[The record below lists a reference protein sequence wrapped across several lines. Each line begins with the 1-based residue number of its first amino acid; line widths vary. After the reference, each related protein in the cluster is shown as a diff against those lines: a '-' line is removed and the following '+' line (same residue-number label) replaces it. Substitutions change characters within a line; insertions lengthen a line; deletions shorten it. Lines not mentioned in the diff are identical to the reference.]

1 MGLLFGVQGI
11 SSIGAK
17 PLMGKLSDRIG
28 RRPLI
33 ISGQVICAGV
43 MFIFPWLESVWG
55 LMLLSIIFGFGE
67 AVIGSSTSALVA
79 DLCRN
84 RSYGS
89 AMGVFGTI
97 MDIGHASGPILSG
110 AFIMLIGYRG
120 SFGIV
125 GLALFLMTAI
135 FIVVVK
141 DSRPVYR

>member
-1 MGLLFGVQGI
+1 
-11 SSIGAK
+11 
-17 PLMGKLSDRIG
+17 MGKLSDRIG